1 MGNEIKYY
9 KEIRKKSGEVKQ
21 KPISQKKWE
30 RKAEKST
37 SDSHLPSEKQDRLEL
52 LRYPGGA
59 KYDSKGKTSQRK
71 IVKKGEDQKIK
82 KAFVKETFEPG
93 KAPPPPRPQGGY
105 IQMPSPIPMRKDLK
119 RNAAAMMKVKN
130 PVNGGDE
137 KEVKVHKG
145 GSVDPDVKSII
156 TTVGGA
162 IVGPGFETVKSLY
175 SAVTGKKSGDI
186 NVGSQHSGKI
196 TRTKGK
202 LKKNPTAFTPTKGTE
217 FKGR

>member
-1 MGNEIKYY
+1 MAY
-9 KEIRKKSGEVKQ
+9 
-21 KPISQKKWE
+21 
-30 RKAEKST
+30 
-37 SDSHLPSEKQDRLEL
+37 
-52 LRYPGGA
+52 
-59 KYDSKGKTSQRK
+59 
-71 IVKKGEDQKIK
+71 
-82 KAFVKETFEPG
+82 
-93 KAPPPPRPQGGY
+93 
-105 IQMPSPIPMRKDLK
+105 RKDLE

-137 KEVKVHKG
+137 KGVEVHKG
-145 GSVDPDVKSII
+145 ISVGPDVKSII
-156 TTVGGA
+156 KTGA
-162 IVGPGFETVKSLY
+162 KVLLGPGVETVKSLY